1 MRAPFPNGEPMDA
14 WKARVGTVWLRR
26 VTHCLVTQVGTR
38 SHLFTMSTR
47 CLCAACL
54 RRYTLAGGRRGGE
67 RQQEAGRQAGT
78 AKEQKRESVAE
89 RKCQLAR
96 SGLLDLNQRTR

>member
-1 MRAPFPNGEPMDA
+1 MRVPFPNGEPMDA

-47 CLCAACL
+47 CLCAACF
-54 RRYTLAGGRRGGE
+54 RRYTSRW
-67 RQQEAGRQAGT
+67 RQRVPGMLRASSTCSTTSLQSMT
-78 AKEQKRESVAE
+78 
-89 RKCQLAR
+89 L
-96 SGLLDLNQRTR
+96 